1 MTTGVDGSIS
11 DAKRRIIEHLKRV
24 ESTTAPEIAQA
35 VDTTDTAVRQHLDA
49 LEQAGLV
56 ERIASPVSGRG
67 RPPQHW
73 KLAALSSELFPDRH
87 GELTVELIAAVRDA
101 LGETGLKDVIAARS
115 ARQLAAYRLA
125 LPDDA
130 SSVRVRVRRLAG
142 VRTAEGYLAEAV
154 DDGDDTLL
162 IEHHCPICTAAS
174 SCQNL
179 CRAELELFQQAL
191 GPDAKVE
198 RTQHLLSGDTRCAYR
213 ISTDVSR
220 V

>member
-1 MTTGVDGSIS
+1 MATEVDGSIS

-49 LEQAGLV
+49 LERASLV

-101 LGETGLKDVIAARS
+101 LGETGLNDVIAARS

-142 VRTAEGYLAEAV
+142 VRTTEGYLAEAV

-191 GPDAKVE
+191 GPDAMVE

-213 ISTDVSR
+213 ISTR
-220 V
+220 VDNR